1 MQPSAGSLLLLLG
14 RLSCR
19 LGLPS
24 AAPPRIDKTTP
35 QAAKALVSVHAST
48 CGAAI
53 CAALPSRWPPGRRR
67 SRTPRTGGGEG
78 GQDSF
83 LVVPG
88 SEGVGAA
95 IACTSSWS
103 PASSVPAVG
112 VAVARRASLPVAQPH
127 KPGIPSSAQVH
138 RLLPLASSGGRLVWC
153 QLQFIAVSKLL
164 TYLRPCTTAVD
175 RRSTPSARAD
185 RQEPLPMFRC
195 PGLPG
200 FPLSPVQLITS

>member
-1 MQPSAGSLLLLLG
+1 MLCVLLSAPLVQPSAGSLLLLLG

-19 LGLPS
+19 LGVPS

-67 SRTPRTGGGEG
+67 SRTPRTLHGPTALGGGRG

-88 SEGVGAA
+88 SEGV
-95 IACTSSWS
+95 ACSNSVHIVLWS

-127 KPGIPSSAQVH
+127 RPGIPSSAPPSPSPGKQRRTWCGVSDSS
-138 RLLPLASSGGRLVWC
+138 LP
-153 QLQFIAVSKLL
+153 
-164 TYLRPCTTAVD
+164 
-175 RRSTPSARAD
+175 
-185 RQEPLPMFRC
+185 
-195 PGLPG
+195 
-200 FPLSPVQLITS
+200 